1 MKKLLAACMIL
12 MLSFSMF
19 ACGAKTPAT
28 DSDMPNQTEDQE
40 QVGEDG
46 AEIEVP
52 DTIIPDGFADD
63 GEEDEDA
70 SAAFDFGFTAKKSF
84 GMSGSVKKLNNS
96 KIASE
101 GDNLASQFQKA
112 LDASTLGSF
121 DAGSSDYDEYDG
133 ETIDKQLYALA
144 MRNDVGADEIDTAAI
159 AEAGF
164 YHSSEE
170 KNYHQ
175 YTSYISESFSK
186 VSKSLI
192 SSELKKIE
200 KEYGIKVSASKIEKA
215 MQAVFDKVKE
225 TEYEY
230 SLCEKK
236 TMQGDGYTEVITLSV
251 DGAMYE
257 DDSLVAYIY
266 VDRDRVY
273 K

>member
-40 QVGEDG
+40 QVGEG
-46 AEIEVP
+46 GEEIEVP
-52 DTIIPDGFADD
+52 DTILPDGFAGD
-63 GEEDEDA
+63 GEEDEDE

-133 ETIDKQLYALA
+133 EAIDKQLYALA

-164 YHSSEE
+164 YH
-170 KNYHQ
+170 
-175 YTSYISESFSK
+175 
-186 VSKSLI
+186 

-230 SLCEKK
+230 SLYEKK
-236 TMQGDGYTEVITLSV
+236 TLQGDGYTEVITLSV

>member
-1 MKKLLAACMIL
+1 
-12 MLSFSMF
+12 
-19 ACGAKTPAT
+19 
-28 DSDMPNQTEDQE
+28 
-40 QVGEDG
+40 
-46 AEIEVP
+46 
-52 DTIIPDGFADD
+52 
-63 GEEDEDA
+63 
-70 SAAFDFGFTAKKSF
+70 
-84 GMSGSVKKLNNS
+84 
-96 KIASE
+96 
-101 GDNLASQFQKA
+101 
-112 LDASTLGSF
+112 
-121 DAGSSDYDEYDG
+121 
-133 ETIDKQLYALA
+133 

-230 SLCEKK
+230 SLYEKK

>member
-19 ACGAKTPAT
+19 ACGAKTPAA

-40 QVGEDG
+40 QIGEDG
-46 AEIEVP
+46 EEIEVP
-52 DTIIPDGFADD
+52 DTIIPDGFAGD
-63 GEEDEDA
+63 GEEEEDE
-70 SAAFDFGFTAKKSF
+70 SAAFDFDFTAKKSF

-101 GDNLASQFQKA
+101 GDNLTSQFQKA

-144 MRNDVGADEIDTAAI
+144 MRNDVGTDEIDTAAI

-192 SSELKKIE
+192 GSELKKIE

-230 SLCEKK
+230 SLYEKK
-236 TMQGDGYTEVITLSV
+236 TIQGDGYTEVITLSV